1 MYELRI
7 GEILFPVMP
16 GKVSMKI
23 NNNNETVKMID
34 GGEVNVVKTPGL
46 TDITIDELLLPNL
59 QKYPFAQYEEVKSN
73 EIREASYYLKEL
85 RKWKKKREVVDFKII
100 RKKPA
105 GASSDQLA
113 STEMK
118 VTVESYEIIE
128 DASQGF
134 DVKVKLTLK
143 ENREWG
149 AKKFKRSTY
158 IVKKG
163 DTLMKI
169 AKKTL
174 GKSSKWE
181 RLYEINKKVIE
192 EAAKK
197 HGKKSSSK
205 GKRLYPKTVLKI
217 PLK

>member
-1 MYELRI
+1 
-7 GEILFPVMP
+7 
-16 GKVSMKI
+16 MKI

-59 QKYPFAQYEEVKSN
+59 QKYPFARYEGVKNN
-73 EIREASYYLKEL
+73 EIREASYYLEKL
-85 RKWKKKREVVDFKII
+85 RNWKKKRAVVEFNII

-105 GASSDQLA
+105 SAASNGWA
-113 STEMK
+113 STAMM
-118 VTVESYEIIE
+118 VTIESYEIIE

-149 AKKFKRSTY
+149 AKKFKRPTY
-158 IVKKG
+158 VVQKG

-181 RLYEINKKVIE
+181 RLYEVNKKTIE
-192 EAAKK
+192 KAANE

-205 GKRLYPKTVLKI
+205 GKRLYPGTALKI

>member
-1 MYELRI
+1 MSFALAD
-7 GEILFPVMP
+7 M
-16 GKVSMKI
+16 
-23 NNNNETVKMID
+23 
-34 GGEVNVVKTPGL
+34 
-46 TDITIDELLLPNL
+46 TIDELLLPNL

-134 DVKVKLTLK
+134 V
-143 ENREWG
+143 
-149 AKKFKRSTY
+149 
-158 IVKKG
+158 
-163 DTLMKI
+163 
-169 AKKTL
+169 
-174 GKSSKWE
+174 
-181 RLYEINKKVIE
+181 
-192 EAAKK
+192 
-197 HGKKSSSK
+197 
-205 GKRLYPKTVLKI
+205 
-217 PLK
+217 

>member
-1 MYELRI
+1 MRARDL
-7 GEILFPVMP
+7 
-16 GKVSMKI
+16 
-23 NNNNETVKMID
+23 
-34 GGEVNVVKTPGL
+34 
-46 TDITIDELLLPNL
+46 
-59 QKYPFAQYEEVKSN
+59 
-73 EIREASYYLKEL
+73 
-85 RKWKKKREVVDFKII
+85 
-100 RKKPA
+100 
-105 GASSDQLA
+105 
-113 STEMK
+113 
-118 VTVESYEIIE
+118 
-128 DASQGF
+128 
-134 DVKVKLTLK
+134 
-143 ENREWG
+143 
-149 AKKFKRSTY
+149 FKRSTY